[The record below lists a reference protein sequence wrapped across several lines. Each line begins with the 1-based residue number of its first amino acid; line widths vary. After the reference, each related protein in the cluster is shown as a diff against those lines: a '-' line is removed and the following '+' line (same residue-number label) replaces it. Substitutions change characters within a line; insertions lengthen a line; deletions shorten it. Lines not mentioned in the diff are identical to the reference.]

1 MAAPYITLSPI
12 CQYQNS
18 NVPLLG
24 TLFSHLPKLRRS
36 SFGILFSITSSL
48 SCQYQNSDVSL
59 LGTISHTYQNS
70 NVPLLVYFFPRCNKT
85 SRVHSVSCKTR
96 NCLSVAMNPPLPPG
110 FQQTKRK
117 TRVLRAFEGNAVGGA
132 APYITLSPIC
142 QYQNSNV
149 PLLVYFFHTYQNS
162 DVPLLVYFFSRIQ
175 QNQPRPQRF
184 LQNPQ
189 LSERSDEQPHPPGL
203 QQTKRKT
210 RVLRAFEGNHLLGTI
225 SQNNTSTVFAYLKV
239 ILF

>member
-1 MAAPYITLSPI
+1 MNPPLPPGFQQTKRKTRVLRAFEGNAVDMAAPYITLSPI

-36 SFGILFSITSSL
+36 SFGI
-48 SCQYQNSDVSL
+48 
-59 LGTISHTYQNS
+59 
-70 NVPLLVYFFPRCNKT
+70 FFPGCNKT

-225 SQNNTSTVFAYLKV
+225 SQNNTSTFFAYLKV